1 MTFDQLFLFGTAT
14 DSELTLYTLFF
25 TILGML
31 TLCDNWPNKYP
42 KLGLIC
48 GCYVLICCSCGF
60 FMVGKS
66 IFSDNMIS
74 GIFSLFTLMLLSALN
89 EGTKK
94 KYQKQIEDIQLRNT
108 ELRDDYTQVKEDAG
122 VYSLEKKIS
131 EYENKIEYLEERISA
146 YKKSRDIRD
155 LESQPNN
162 KKGKK

>member
-1 MTFDQLFLFGTAT
+1 MAFDELFLFGAAT
-14 DSELTLYTLFF
+14 DSELKLYALFF

-31 TLCDNWPNKYP
+31 TFCDNWPNKYP

-74 GIFSLFTLMLLSALN
+74 GFFSLFTLTLLSALN

-94 KYQKQIEDIQLRNT
+94 KYQKQIEDIQLRNA

-122 VYSLEKKIS
+122 VYELEKRSASMKIKLS
-131 EYENKIEYLEERISA
+131 IWRKELVP
-146 YKKSRDIRD
+146 IRNP
-155 LESQPNN
+155 EI
-162 KKGKK
+162 